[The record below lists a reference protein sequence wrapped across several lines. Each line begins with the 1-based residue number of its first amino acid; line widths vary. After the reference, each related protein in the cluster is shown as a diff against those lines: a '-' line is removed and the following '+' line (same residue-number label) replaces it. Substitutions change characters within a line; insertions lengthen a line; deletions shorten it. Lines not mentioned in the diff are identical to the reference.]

1 MTTQKARLTVYL
13 TSAAELDDLRE
24 QLRILA
30 PLELRGG
37 ISRSTAIEAA
47 VSVALRDVTAR
58 GVDSD
63 VYRAMVTLPRCALC
77 GRDASKADGPTGEVW
92 YCQTCGTSD
101 YISDGAL

>member
-1 MTTQKARLTVYL
+1 MTTSKARLTVYL

-30 PLELRGG
+30 PLDARGF

-47 VSVALRDVTAR
+47 IGLALRDVQAR

-63 VYRAMVTLPRCALC
+63 VYRAMVTLPAV
-77 GRDASKADGPTGEVW
+77 T
-92 YCQTCGTSD
+92 T
-101 YISDGAL
+101 

>member
-1 MTTQKARLTVYL
+1 MTTSKARLTVYL

-47 VSVALRDVTAR
+47 VALALRDIETR
-58 GVDSD
+58 
-63 VYRAMVTLPRCALC
+63 
-77 GRDASKADGPTGEVW
+77 GRDADIFRTVV
-92 YCQTCGTSD
+92 TSPQENE
-101 YISDGAL
+101 AQP